1 MTDYESEWW
10 RRLRPQAAK
19 VARQASWIIADDGAA
34 DADDDNIDAFAV
46 ADDNDYVY
54 PECEDEKDRKPD
66 DHCVQQARGL
76 LHLFHF
82 IQQKIYPHH
91 SA

>member
-10 RRLRPQAAK
+10 RRLQPQAAK
-19 VARQASWIIADDGAA
+19 AARQASWIIAGDDEADTDA
-34 DADDDNIDAFAV
+34 DAYDADANDNEV
-46 ADDNDYVY
+46 VY
-54 PECEDEKDRKPD
+54 PQRKDEKDRKPD

-82 IQQKIYPHH
+82 IQQKIYPLY